1 MFKRSGAVLLV
12 LALAA
17 IGVSAQGLDTRAS
30 KDDWEEINFEFNSS
44 VLVDGFPSLLRL
56 AELLQKNPGYKVR
69 IEGHTDRIGSDRSN
83 ERLGLARANMVRDFL
98 VKYGA
103 RPTQI
108 DTSTRGKA
116 DPKYAG
122 QKPTYSRTDEARW
135 MNRRVVLTVT
145 DDQGRTVSAAG
156 VGDAIRAIE
165 PPAPQAAGLTDCCTE
180 VLRRLDKLDDI
191 AKALKDLADQNAA
204 LQRQLDALRQNQQVI
219 ESKVNQPPPSVPTT
233 NEVATAVANELN
245 KNKVSPFQLLGVNA
259 GADAN
264 GHVTFTGKGRFF
276 EPFGSTYALQAQ
288 AEYLAFHGQK
298 EGQFDIGLVDRIL
311 PRLQAGLFGSM
322 KYVDISEYQN
332 GGVLGQAAFTVD
344 YIFKYGKLGL
354 FGTKGFRN
362 EANINSALVVLPNG
376 VTSPDLTSETY
387 LRIVDQVGISGSIG
401 LWGNN
406 YLEGNA
412 GFLKSAMYGDRFGG
426 TLRLVFPL
434 NNKVAFTAEGGINP
448 TIVGVGTT
456 GMALFGLQFGSV
468 LRPKEFLGTDHP
480 VPVDVPRVRYDVL
493 TRTVRVGHTPPVAD
507 AGPNQIG
514 VPAGTI
520 TLNGSG
526 SYSPDGLPITYQWT
540 QQAGPPVTLASPT
553 AVTTTFVA
561 ASAQAY
567 TFLLTVKDS
576 LGGQG
581 TARVSI
587 TTTAANKPS
596 IEAFLASPSQI
607 QPGQSSTLSW
617 NVTNATAVT
626 ITGLGNVSLAGSQSV
641 QPAQTT
647 TYTLTAT
654 NANGSSTATATVTVG
669 TPQISLVYCYA
680 SPTNIIAGE
689 SATLYYQSQNATSVT
704 IAPSV
709 GNQGLGGTVVVTP
722 TQSTTYT
729 ITATGA
735 GGTTSS
741 CNIGVTVAPGQ
752 LPRIVQFSAA
762 PMSITAGQSSTL
774 VWAVDNSTSVS
785 ISPAIGNVTAAGT
798 QTVTPSATTVYTLTA
813 TNPTGSINAQ
823 ATVTVTGAAPT
834 ITSFTATP
842 ATVTSGGASVLACA
856 ATNATSIN
864 IAGTAFTSSPATLT
878 VHPTATTTYTCT
890 ASGATPPNA
899 TATVTVTVTG
909 ATGSGGPQIIFA
921 TGNLFVTTTRSF
933 TLDASQS
940 FSPAGNNPL
949 TFVWTAVNNT
959 AMIANPTSA
968 TPSVSLALN
977 GGPADYL
984 FQVVVTDSKGNS
996 STAMVVVE
1004 FIQSITN
1011 P

>member
-1 MFKRSGAVLLV
+1 MFKRLGAVLLV

-17 IGVSAQGLDTRAS
+17 IGASAQGLDTRAS

-103 RPTQI
+103 RATQI
-108 DTSTRGKA
+108 DTATRGKA

-156 VGDAIRAIE
+156 VGDAIRAIQ
-165 PPAPQAAGLTDCCTE
+165 PPAPQAGMTDCCTE

-191 AKALKDLADQNAA
+191 AKMLKDLADQNAA
-204 LQRQLDALRQNQQVI
+204 LQKQLDALKQNQQVI
-219 ESKVNQPPPSVPTT
+219 ESKVNQPPPNVPTT

-245 KNKVSPFQLLGVNA
+245 KNKTSPFQLLGVNA

-276 EPFGSTYALQAQ
+276 EPFGSSYALQAQ

-344 YIFKYGKLGL
+344 YIFKYGRVGL

-362 EANINSALVVLPNG
+362 EANVNSALVVLPNG
-376 VTSPDLTSETY
+376 VTSPDLTSLTY
-387 LRIVDQVGISGSIG
+387 LRIVDQVGISGSIS
-401 LWGNN
+401 LWNNN

-426 TLRLVFPL
+426 TLRFVFPL
-434 NNKVAFTAEGGINP
+434 NSKVALTAEGGINP
-448 TIVGVGTT
+448 TIVGVGNT
-456 GMALFGLQFGSV
+456 GMALFGLQFGNV
-468 LRPKEFLGTDHP
+468 MRPKEFLGSDHP
-480 VPVDVPRVRYDVL
+480 VPVDVPRIRYDVL

-553 AVTTTFVA
+553 AATTTFVA

-576 LGGQG
+576 LGGEG
-581 TARVSI
+581 TARVNV
-587 TTTAANKPS
+587 TTTAANKPG
-596 IEAFLASPSQI
+596 IQAFLASPSQI

-641 QPAQTT
+641 QPTQTT

-654 NANGSSTATATVTVG
+654 NANGTSTATATVTVG
-669 TPQISLVYCYA
+669 TPQTSLVYCYA
-680 SPTNIIAGE
+680 SPTNIMAGE
-689 SATLYYQSQNATSVT
+689 SATLYYQSQNATTVS
-704 IAPSV
+704 IAPGI
-709 GNQGLGGTVVVTP
+709 GNQGQGGTVVVTP

-735 GGTTSS
+735 GGSATAT
-741 CNIGVTVAPGQ
+741 CNVAVTVTAGT

-785 ISPAIGNVTAAGT
+785 ISPTVGNVTAAGT
-798 QTVTPSATTVYTLTA
+798 QTVSPTTTTVYTLTA
-813 TNPTGSINAQ
+813 TNATGSITAQ
-823 ATVTVTGAAPT
+823 ATVNVTGAAPT
-834 ITSFTATP
+834 ITSFTAMP
-842 ATVTSGGASVLACA
+842 ATVASGGASVLSCA

-864 IAGTAFTSSPATLT
+864 IAGSASPTSPATLT

-899 TATVTVTVTG
+899 TATVTVTVSGTPSGG
-909 ATGSGGPQIIFA
+909 AGPQIIFA
-921 TGNLFVTTTRSF
+921 TGNLFVTSTRYF
-933 TLDASQS
+933 NLDASQS
-940 FSPAGNNPL
+940 FSAAGNNPL
-949 TFVWTAVNNT
+949 TFMWTAIDNPAT
-959 AMIANPTSA
+959 ITNPTSA
-968 TPSVSLALN
+968 TPMVALPTN
-977 GGPADYL
+977 SGPGEYV

-996 STAMVVVE
+996 STGIVVAQ
-1004 FIQSITN
+1004 FN
-1011 P
+1011 N